1 MNRIRSLKLENFESW
16 EFAKFEFHPGV
27 NVFVGLSDSGKSSVL
42 RAFYLLI
49 ENKPSGDDYRSTF
62 VDKRAITIVTGK
74 FEDGVIVS
82 RRRGNSINQY
92 TLQLPGQD
100 EQIFEAF
107 KTSIPDEIANAINL
121 NSVNIQRQ
129 VELPFLLSQNAADRG
144 RFFNEVA
151 GLDKIDS
158 SQKYANGKV
167 LEAGREQ
174 ASCEKEMERITEEL
188 KTLEF
193 IPALETRVE
202 ALEKLDGEKKQ
213 TEIKIWRMHK
223 VFDSLQAVNSELA
236 ELEKVNVAKIS
247 KKIQLSLANIQEHE
261 RKAAKL
267 EKCSTVFRRHQAA
280 KQELR
285 DIGGTNLQAI
295 SQKVVSALRS
305 VVKYR
310 EKRRDLSR
318 IKLLLESNIQIKTQ
332 LKKAEESLITA
343 LAEFKKMIPDVC
355 PLCKRKGWKN
365 AN

>member
-1 MNRIRSLKLENFESW
+1 MNQIKSLKLENFESW
-16 EFAKFEFHPGV
+16 GSAEFQFHPGV

-62 VDKRAITIVTGK
+62 ADKKAITTVTGE
-74 FEDGVIVS
+74 FSNGAIVS

-92 TLQLPGQD
+92 ILQLPGQK

-107 KTSIPDEIANAINL
+107 KSNIPDEIANAINL

-174 ASCEKEMERITEEL
+174 VSCEKEIERITEEL

-193 IPALETRVE
+193 IPDLESRIVELHAAAEKEAVLRNKIKLMHRVLWNLQQINE
-202 ALEKLDGEKKQ
+202 ELE
-213 TEIKIWRMHK
+213 
-223 VFDSLQAVNSELA
+223 
-236 ELEKVNVAKIS
+236 ELEKVDVAKIS
-247 KKIQLSLANIQEHE
+247 KKIQLSLANIQEHAQKTS
-261 RKAAKL
+261 RL
-267 EKCSTVFRRHQAA
+267 EKCTTVFRRYQAA
-280 KQELR
+280 RTELR
-285 DIGGTNLQAI
+285 RLEGRKTSA
-295 SQKVVSALRS
+295 VSEKIKTALRYL
-305 VVKYR
+305 VEYR
-310 EKRRDLSR
+310 AKRRDLSR
-318 IKLLLESNIQIKTQ
+318 IKLLLESDTEIKAQ
-332 LKKAEESLITA
+332 LKQARESLITA
-343 LAEFKKMIPDVC
+343 SEEFKKMMPDIC

-365 AN
+365 AG